1 MPATDEPTTTI
12 LCTRTGYCRRFG
24 RASPATYGEQVPQ
37 TFKMIVA
44 EARAMIEERGESG
57 LRVAELADRC
67 NVAVGLLYH
76 YFTDRQAIIAEV
88 RAQQYIELTESDV
101 DRVADTVEGH
111 GSESELL
118 DAALRSFGASLT
130 DAARRRNRWNRLAI
144 LAAAE
149 HNEVLRD
156 RIRSEQERSTG
167 ALVAVLEQAQRDG
180 IVRDD
185 VSARAIALLVEAVP
199 LGTVLADVNPG
210 CAPSQS
216 EWERLIEVLLAGMGA
231 SRADAVTER

>member
-1 MPATDEPTTTI
+1 
-12 LCTRTGYCRRFG
+12 
-24 RASPATYGEQVPQ
+24 
-37 TFKMIVA
+37 MIVA
-44 EARAMIEERGESG
+44 EARAIIEERGENG

-76 YFTDRQAIIAEV
+76 YFADRQAIIAEV
-88 RAQQYIELTESDV
+88 RAYQYIELTRSDI

-111 GSESELL
+111 GSAGDLL

-130 DAARRRNRWNRLAI
+130 DGLRRRNRWSRLAI

-156 RIRSEQERSTG
+156 RIRAEQELSTG
-167 ALVAVLEQAQRDG
+167 ALVALLEQAQRDG
-180 IVRDD
+180 LVRADL
-185 VSARAIALLVEAVP
+185 SARAIALLVEAVP

-210 CAPSQS
+210 CAPAQV
-216 EWERLIEVLLAGMGA
+216 EWERLIEVLLTGLGA
-231 SRADAVTER
+231 SQTEPAVD